1 MQIILGQLDKMK
13 QRYLAYRRHQGDTT
27 DVFARKKTVEK
38 ALVGPSPFAELSN
51 LNVLALAQI
60 QSQQQAQQQPQAAT
74 QANNTATATTGGLF
88 GNTSA
93 NTGGGL
99 FGNTSSNATGGLFG
113 NARFVQD
120 SCFTVKT
127 KLSVLAN
134 RQLVAVYLATHR
146 QALQV
151 AVCLVIRRVRRNR
164 PVRFHLEIRH
174 RRLRHRYSFSVL
186 TSFGDFI
193 FVLERL

>member
-120 SCFTVKT
+120 SCFTVKSFT
-127 KLSVLAN
+127 EIVFFSKP
-134 RQLVAVYLATHR
+134 ATGGGLFGNTSTS
-146 QALQV
+146 ATGGGLFGNTTG
-151 AVCLVIRRVRRNR
+151 AAK
-164 PVRFHLEIRH
+164 PAS
-174 RRLRHRYSFSVL
+174 SFSFGNTTQATTAQVQFF
-186 TSFGDFI
+186 SFDI
-193 FVLERL
+193 FW